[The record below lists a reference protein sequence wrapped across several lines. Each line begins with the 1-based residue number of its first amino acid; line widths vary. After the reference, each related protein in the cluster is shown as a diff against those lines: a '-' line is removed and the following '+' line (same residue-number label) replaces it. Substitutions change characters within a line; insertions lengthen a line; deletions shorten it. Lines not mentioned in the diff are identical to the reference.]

1 MISSL
6 CAAIPQSDVSSS
18 PNYIFVLDEIKLL
31 VQGLIEHTGIAKRF
45 KPRLY
50 NYSDFILPVLYSL
63 STTLS
68 LEQACEE
75 LNNSFI
81 NRIKQIYGKEPKIF
95 SDGIRKRRLIPHQ
108 TKVDQFLRRLTEE
121 EVQFIFGNLIAAVN
135 ERIRKLEINSSKVK
149 FIADNTKYPYYGNYK
164 TDTEITQPK
173 LPGTKVCRMFQ
184 GHSIYGCKLHLFTQ
198 FNIIRKDVYRSKDIP
213 ASVSW
218 LKFSGYKISY
228 SLVDREFYR
237 VTLIRELRK
246 LLIPVIMPC
255 KKYPKVVNE
264 MEDFIRYKRKLVN
277 IYLFTQT
284 SKQYPK
290 QKSVNVFLPLI
301 GHNNQTA
308 EEIRD
313 KYYSTKLKMDEILKE
328 MAGFFTTLV
337 PWKNV
342 RAYIRFLV
350 RTYKQRWNIETAFR
364 CLNSTHYSYRN
375 RNPVKSLA
383 QIYMKALIYNNWQF
397 WRKRTI
403 KECVSY
409 SEGAQQLFLRR
420 LSDIIVNYYSDILD
434 ERVKKALNQK
444 MEVYFK

>member
-6 CAAIPQSDVSSS
+6 RAATPQSGVSSN
-18 PNYIFVLDEIKLL
+18 PNYIFLLDEIKLL
-31 VQGLIEHTGIAKRF
+31 VPGLIEKTGIAKRF

-50 NYSDFILPVLYSL
+50 NYVDFILPVLYTL

-75 LNNSFI
+75 LNNLFTE
-81 NRIKQIYGKEPKIF
+81 RVEQTYGVKPKVF
-95 SDGIRKRRLIPHQ
+95 SDGVRKRRFIPHQ
-108 TKVDQFLRRLTEE
+108 TKVDQFLRRFTEK
-121 EVQFIFGNLIAAVN
+121 EVQFVFGNLITTIN
-135 ERIRKLEINSSKVK
+135 ERIRRLEINSSKVK
-149 FIADNTKYPYYGNYK
+149 FIADNTKYPYYGNCR
-164 TDTEITQPK
+164 TDTEIKHPK

-184 GHSIYGCKLHLFTQ
+184 GHSVYGCKLHLFTQ
-198 FNIIRKDVYRSKDIP
+198 FNIIRKDIYRAKEIP

-246 LLIPVIMPC
+246 LLIPVIMPS
-255 KKYPKVVNE
+255 KKYPKVIHEMVN
-264 MEDFIRYKRKLVN
+264 FIRFKRKLVD
-277 IYLFTQT
+277 IYLFTQNNN
-284 SKQYPK
+284 QYPK
-290 QKSVNVFLPLI
+290 QKSINVYLPLI

-308 EEIRD
+308 EEIRE
-313 KYYSTKLKMDEILKE
+313 KYYSTKLKMDEIVKE
-328 MAGFFTTLV
+328 MAGFFTTLA

-364 CLNSTHYSYRN
+364 CLNSTHYSFRN
-375 RNPVKSLA
+375 RESVKSLA

-397 WRKRTI
+397 WRKHML
-403 KECVSY
+403 KECKSY
-409 SEGAQQLFLRR
+409 SAGTQQLFLKR
-420 LSDIIVNYYSDILD
+420 LSDVIVEYYEDILY
-434 ERVKKALNQK
+434 ERVRKVLKQNK
-444 MEVYFK
+444 EV